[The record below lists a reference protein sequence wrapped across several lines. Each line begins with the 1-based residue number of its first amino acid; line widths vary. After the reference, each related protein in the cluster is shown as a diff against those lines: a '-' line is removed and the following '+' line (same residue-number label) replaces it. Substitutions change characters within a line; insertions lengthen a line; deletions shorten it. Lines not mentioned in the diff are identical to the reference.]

1 MFVGHGGAASFAS
14 CQFEGNAS
22 RMVRPA
28 LARRGAPSPAAP
40 RAERGRGGGARWG
53 PFAQDP
59 AAAALRLGGH
69 PKEDFTDA
77 EANAAQ
83 PITMAAVR

>member
-1 MFVGHGGAASFAS
+1 MLVFRGGAASFAS
-14 CQFEGNAS
+14 CQFEGNTCP
-22 RMVRPA
+22 VRPA
-28 LARRGAPSPAAP
+28 LARRGAPSPTAP

-53 PFAQDP
+53 PLAQYP
-59 AAAALRLGGH
+59 ECAALFLEGH
-69 PKEDFTDA
+69 PKDDFTDA